1 MMAGLLR
8 FFIIYAVLGSGFAA
22 AQSAGAPGL
31 IVTPS
36 TVTFLID
43 DTASLTAIDSSGRPV
58 QAAQWSISA
67 PIAELRNEDGE
78 VLLQGRHPGRAILTA
93 TAGNF
98 SAAATVT
105 IVAGTRLPAST
116 LRWSVEPTPGFETLL
131 VQQAAPAAASQVDFY
146 SIEWKKSSGA
156 IVRAFRISGEQ
167 LWMTRISS
175 LVSPDTLKQTMP
187 DIGQLYLNKTRIN
200 DSSEMLIGENRVF
213 VGSTNG
219 PAAGLPIDGK
229 NILLRRC
236 GGSLGDLVLL
246 ERGRFRDSLV
256 SLSAADGSEVWRFQS
271 EGRLAK
277 DWTINLEGDVGIVE
291 TITNPVSSS
300 FLVLS
305 GTTGGVRYRIPFPES
320 SSTING
326 FRCQDPIRN
335 VLKNIRPSRAG
346 SVFTNTDGNMY
357 VQVETFVESVDL
369 EACKSRQFSF
379 DNSLA
384 LLRVSPDG
392 EAEWKTFQ
400 HIHSDGYGDFVVQ
413 SRVFAGET
421 IPDGLGG
428 VLAAW
433 TYSFPG
439 TKEGGKP
446 YFEARL
452 SRISEKDQA
461 DFTLPMPTWT
471 PGISSLFDENMVLGD
486 GHSLFATN
494 KKMLVRFDVEAGE
507 VNWVRQPPTGEVD
520 LQFAAGGGGVVVSN
534 AGRVMH
540 FDVSGN
546 GQIFP
551 STVQVSNPND
561 IGLAQLDAFDHTPLP
576 PMQLRSVQFCNA
588 GTFLGVEDGAPDGR
602 GSFALIQLQ

>member
-1 MMAGLLR
+1 MACLVR
-8 FFIIYAVLGSGFAA
+8 FLITCTFLGYGIGT
-22 AQSAGAPGL
+22 AQSDTAPGL
-31 IVTPS
+31 IVTPT
-36 TVTFLID
+36 TVTLLID
-43 DTASLTAIDSSGRPV
+43 DTASLSAIDSSGRPV
-58 QAAQWSISA
+58 QAARWSISA
-67 PIAELRNEDGE
+67 PVAELRTEDGE
-78 VLLQGRHPGRAILTA
+78 VLLQGCHPGRAILTA
-93 TAGNF
+93 TEGNF

-105 IVAGTRLPAST
+105 IVAGARLPAGT

-146 SIEWKKSSGA
+146 SVEWKRSANA

-175 LVSPDTLKQTMP
+175 TASPDTLKQTMP

-200 DSSEMLIGENRVF
+200 DLSQMLIGNNRVF
-213 VGSTNG
+213 IGSTNG
-219 PAAGLPIDGK
+219 PVTGLPIDGRS
-229 NILLRRC
+229 ILLRRC
-236 GGSLGDLVLL
+236 GGSFGDLVLL
-246 ERGRFRDSLV
+246 ARGRFRDSLV
-256 SLSAADGSEVWRFQS
+256 SISAADGSEVWRFQS

-277 DWTINLEGDVGIVE
+277 DWTINLQGDVGIVE
-291 TITNPVSSS
+291 TKTNPLSSS

-320 SSTING
+320 SSSISG

-335 VLKNIRPSRAG
+335 ILTDIRPSRAG

-357 VQVETFVESVDL
+357 LQVETFVESVDL
-369 EACKSRQFSF
+369 EACKSKQFSF

-384 LLRVSPDG
+384 LLRVSSDG

-413 SRVFAGET
+413 SRLFAGET

-452 SRISEKDQA
+452 SRISDKDQT

-471 PGISSLFDENMVLGD
+471 PGINSLFDENMVLGD
-486 GHSLFATN
+486 GNSLFATN
-494 KKMLVRFDVEAGE
+494 KKMLIRFDVQAGE

-540 FDVSGN
+540 FDVPGN
-546 GQIFP
+546 GQVFP
-551 STVQVSNPND
+551 STLQVSNPND
-561 IGLAQLDAFDHTPLP
+561 IGVAQFDPFDHTPLP
-576 PMQLRSVQFCNA
+576 PLQLRSVQFYNA
-588 GTFLGVEDGAPDGR
+588 GKFLGVEDGAPNGR
-602 GSFALIQLQ
+602 GTFALIQLQ

>member
-1 MMAGLLR
+1 MMACLVR
-8 FFIIYAVLGSGFAA
+8 FLITCTFLGSGIAT
-22 AQSAGAPGL
+22 AQSDSAPGL
-31 IVTPS
+31 IVTPT
-36 TVTFLID
+36 TVTLLID
-43 DTASLTAIDSSGRPV
+43 DTASLSAIDSSGRPV
-58 QAAQWSISA
+58 QAARWSISA
-67 PIAELRNEDGE
+67 PVAELRTEDGE
-78 VLLQGRHPGRAILTA
+78 VLLQGCHPGRAILTA
-93 TAGNF
+93 TEGNF

-105 IVAGTRLPAST
+105 IVAGARLPAGT

-146 SIEWKKSSGA
+146 SVEWKRSANA

-175 LVSPDTLKQTMP
+175 TASPDTLKQTMP

-200 DSSEMLIGENRVF
+200 DLSQMLIGNNRVF
-213 VGSTNG
+213 IGSTNG
-219 PAAGLPIDGK
+219 PVTGLPIDGRS
-229 NILLRRC
+229 ILLRRC
-236 GGSLGDLVLL
+236 GGSFGDLVLL
-246 ERGRFRDSLV
+246 ARGRFRDSLV
-256 SLSAADGSEVWRFQS
+256 SISAADGSEVWRFQS

-277 DWTINLEGDVGIVE
+277 DWTINLQGDVGIVE
-291 TITNPVSSS
+291 TKTNPLSSS

-320 SSTING
+320 SSSISG

-335 VLKNIRPSRAG
+335 ILTDIRPSRAG
-346 SVFTNTDGNMY
+346 SVFTSTNGNMY
-357 VQVETFVESVDL
+357 LQVETVVESLDL
-369 EACKSRQFSF
+369 EACKSKQFSF

-384 LLRVSPDG
+384 LLRVSSDG

-413 SRVFAGET
+413 SRLFAGET

-452 SRISEKDQA
+452 SRISDKDQT
-461 DFTLPMPTWT
+461 DFTLPMPSWT
-471 PGISSLFDENMVLGD
+471 PGINSLFDENMVLGD
-486 GHSLFATN
+486 GNSLFATN
-494 KKMLVRFDVEAGE
+494 KKMLIRFDVQAGE

-540 FDVSGN
+540 FDVPGN
-546 GQIFP
+546 GQVFP
-551 STVQVSNPND
+551 STLQVSNPND
-561 IGLAQLDAFDHTPLP
+561 IGVAQFDPFDRTPLP
-576 PMQLRSVQFCNA
+576 PLQLRSVQFYNA
-588 GTFLGVEDGAPDGR
+588 GTFLGVEDGAPNGR
-602 GSFALIQLQ
+602 GTFALIQLQ

>member
-1 MMAGLLR
+1 MMACLVR
-8 FFIIYAVLGSGFAA
+8 FLITCTFLGSGIAT
-22 AQSAGAPGL
+22 AQSDSAPGL
-31 IVTPS
+31 IVTPT
-36 TVTFLID
+36 TVTLLID
-43 DTASLTAIDSSGRPV
+43 DTASLSAIDSSGRPV
-58 QAAQWSISA
+58 QAARWSISA
-67 PIAELRNEDGE
+67 PVAELRTEDGE
-78 VLLQGRHPGRAILTA
+78 VLLQGSHPGRAILTA
-93 TAGNF
+93 TEGNF

-105 IVAGTRLPAST
+105 IVAGARLPAGT

-146 SIEWKKSSGA
+146 SVEWKRSANA

-175 LVSPDTLKQTMP
+175 TASPDTLKQTMP

-200 DSSEMLIGENRVF
+200 DLSQMLIGNNRVF
-213 VGSTNG
+213 IGSTNG
-219 PAAGLPIDGK
+219 PVTGLPIDGRS
-229 NILLRRC
+229 ILLRRC
-236 GGSLGDLVLL
+236 GGSFGDLVLL
-246 ERGRFRDSLV
+246 ARGRFRDSLV
-256 SLSAADGSEVWRFQS
+256 SISAADGSEVWRFQS

-277 DWTINLEGDVGIVE
+277 DWTINLQGDVGIVE
-291 TITNPVSSS
+291 TKTNPLSSS

-320 SSTING
+320 SSSISG

-335 VLKNIRPSRAG
+335 ILTDIRPSRAG
-346 SVFTNTDGNMY
+346 SVFTSTNGNMY
-357 VQVETFVESVDL
+357 LQVETVVELLDL
-369 EACKSRQFSF
+369 EACKSKQFSF

-384 LLRVSPDG
+384 LLRVSSDG

-413 SRVFAGET
+413 SRLFAGET

-452 SRISEKDQA
+452 SRISDKDQT
-461 DFTLPMPTWT
+461 DFTLPVPSWT
-471 PGISSLFDENMVLGD
+471 PGINSLFDENMVLGD
-486 GHSLFATN
+486 GNSLFATN
-494 KKMLVRFDVEAGE
+494 KKMLIRFDVQAGE

-540 FDVSGN
+540 FDVPGN
-546 GQIFP
+546 GQVFP
-551 STVQVSNPND
+551 STLQVSNPND
-561 IGLAQLDAFDHTPLP
+561 IGVAQFDPFDHTPLP
-576 PMQLRSVQFCNA
+576 PLQLRSVQFYNA
-588 GTFLGVEDGAPDGR
+588 GTFLGVEDGAPNGR
-602 GSFALIQLQ
+602 GTFALIQLQ

>member
-8 FFIIYAVLGSGFAA
+8 FFIICAFLGSGFAA
-22 AQSAGAPGL
+22 AQSDGAPGL

-43 DTASLTAIDSSGRPV
+43 DTASLTAIDSNGRPV

-67 PIAELRNEDGE
+67 PIAELRTEDGE

-105 IVAGTRLPAST
+105 IVVGTRLPAGT

-146 SIEWKKSSGA
+146 SIEWKKSSSA

-175 LVSPDTLKQTMP
+175 MASPDTLKQTML

-200 DSSEMLIGENRVF
+200 DLSQMLIGKNRAF

-219 PAAGLPIDGK
+219 PVAGLPIDGK
-229 NILLRRC
+229 SILLRRC

-246 ERGRFRDSLV
+246 ERARFRDSLV
-256 SLSAADGSEVWRFQS
+256 SLSAADGREVWRFQS

-277 DWTINLEGDVGIVE
+277 DWTINLQGDVGIVE
-291 TITNPVSSS
+291 TMTNPVSSS

-335 VLKNIRPSRAG
+335 ILTNIRPSRAG
-346 SVFTNTDGNMY
+346 SVFTSTDGNMY
-357 VQVETFVESVDL
+357 LQVETFVESVDL
-369 EACKSRQFSF
+369 EACKSKQFSF

-400 HIHSDGYGDFVVQ
+400 HI
-413 SRVFAGET
+413 
-421 IPDGLGG
+421 
-428 VLAAW
+428 
-433 TYSFPG
+433 
-439 TKEGGKP
+439 
-446 YFEARL
+446 
-452 SRISEKDQA
+452 
-461 DFTLPMPTWT
+461 TLTAT
-471 PGISSLFDENMVLGD
+471 VISSCSLAFSPAKPFRMGWAVSLLPGRTLFPERKREE
-486 GHSLFATN
+486 SPIS
-494 KKMLVRFDVEAGE
+494 R
-507 VNWVRQPPTGEVD
+507 
-520 LQFAAGGGGVVVSN
+520 
-534 AGRVMH
+534 
-540 FDVSGN
+540 
-546 GQIFP
+546 
-551 STVQVSNPND
+551 
-561 IGLAQLDAFDHTPLP
+561 
-576 PMQLRSVQFCNA
+576 
-588 GTFLGVEDGAPDGR
+588 R
-602 GSFALIQLQ
+602 G